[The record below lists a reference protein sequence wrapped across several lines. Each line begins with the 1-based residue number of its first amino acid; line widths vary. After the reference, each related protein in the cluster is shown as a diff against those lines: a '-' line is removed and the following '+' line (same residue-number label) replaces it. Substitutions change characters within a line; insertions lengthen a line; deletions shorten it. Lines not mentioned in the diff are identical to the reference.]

1 MPRTKRELSFGIVR
15 ALAGIVSLAAITLFG
30 RLLPINATTAAL
42 AYLLVVLLIATH
54 GSLIEAILVSLIGGL
69 CLNYFFLTP
78 LFHFTIANPQDWVAL
93 FVFLIVAVLVGE
105 LSSTA
110 RTQTQAAVSRSR
122 EMEQLYA
129 LSRAALLN
137 TSPDTAARD
146 VALEIARVF
155 NFTGVSLYERDTE
168 HISRA
173 GALDVPEW
181 DDRLRLAAINGTF
194 SEDPATSTV
203 AISVRLGAEITGS
216 LVLRGERISDSAQ
229 QSLANLVAIALERAR
244 MQKSTTAAE
253 LVRKSEELKSTLLD
267 AIAHEFKTPLT
278 SIKAAA
284 SALRA
289 GTASAAVR
297 DEYIEIVDEESD
309 RLEHLVTDAIKMA
322 RIEAGELQVER
333 RNTFVSEIV
342 EQVVSSLTYL
352 LDGRTIIRNVPPQ
365 LEANADPELIQLA
378 LKQVIDNARKYSP
391 SRTPITI
398 EAGLR
403 DDEVL
408 ITVFNLGPGIQDAD
422 RRRIFDRYYR
432 SPATR
437 DHVSGTGIG
446 LSIAREIM
454 SAHGGKIWA
463 ENVPGEGSR
472 ILLLLPAAVAVTAA

>member
-1 MPRTKRELSFGIVR
+1 MSTRELSIRFVR
-15 ALAGIVSLAAITLFG
+15 ALAGIVSLAAVTFFG
-30 RLLPINATTAAL
+30 RLIPINATTAAL
-42 AYLLVVLLIATH
+42 AYLLVVLLVATY
-54 GSLIEAILVSLIGGL
+54 GPLPEAILASFAGAL

-78 LFHFTIANPQDWVAL
+78 LFRFSIADPQDWVAL
-93 FVFLIVAVLVGE
+93 FVFLIVAVLVSE

-110 RTQTQAAVSRSR
+110 RIQTQTAVSRGR

-129 LSRAALLN
+129 LSRAALLH

-155 NFTGVSLYERDTE
+155 NFTGVSLYERSTE

-173 GALDVPEW
+173 GPFDMPEW
-181 DDRLRLAAINGTF
+181 DDKLRLAAVSGTF
-194 SEDPATSTV
+194 SEDPLTSTV
-203 AISVRLGAEITGS
+203 AASVRLGAEITGS
-216 LVLRGERISDSAQ
+216 LVLRGERLSDSAQ

-284 SALRA
+284 SALRS

-297 DEYIEIVDEESD
+297 DEYIAIVDEESD

-322 RIEAGELQVER
+322 RIEAGELKVVRLNIPVAE
-333 RNTFVSEIV
+333 VV
-342 EQVVSSLTYL
+342 EQVVASLNYL
-352 LDGRTIIRNVPPQ
+352 LDGRTVVRNVPPQ
-365 LEANADPELIQLA
+365 LEINADSELIQLA

-391 SRTPITI
+391 SQSPITI
-398 EAGLR
+398 EATLQ

-408 ITVFNLGPGIQDAD
+408 ITVYNLGEGIEDGEQ
-422 RRRIFDRYYR
+422 RRIFDRYYR
-432 SPATR
+432 SPSTR
-437 DHVSGTGIG
+437 DQVSGTGIG
-446 LSIAREIM
+446 LAIAREIV
-454 SAHGGKIWA
+454 SAHEGKIWA
-463 ENVPGEGSR
+463 ESIPGEGSR
-472 ILLLLPAAVAVTAA
+472 IHMLLPVAVSAATA